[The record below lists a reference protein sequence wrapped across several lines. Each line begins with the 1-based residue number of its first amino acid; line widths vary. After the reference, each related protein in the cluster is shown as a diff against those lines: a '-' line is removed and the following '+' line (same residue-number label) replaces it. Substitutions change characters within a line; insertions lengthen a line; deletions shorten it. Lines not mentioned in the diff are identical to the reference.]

1 MQTETRDSSII
12 VISHQ
17 ERILNIADEIVVLS
31 GGRIERQGSRDEVM
45 PKILGTDAAVDACT
59 RLSGRG

>member
-1 MQTETRDSSII
+1 MQKETRDSSIL

-31 GGRIERQGSRDEVM
+31 GGEIERIGTREEVL
-45 PKILGTDAAVDACT
+45 PKILGTDAAVDACA
-59 RLSGRG
+59 RLSDGR